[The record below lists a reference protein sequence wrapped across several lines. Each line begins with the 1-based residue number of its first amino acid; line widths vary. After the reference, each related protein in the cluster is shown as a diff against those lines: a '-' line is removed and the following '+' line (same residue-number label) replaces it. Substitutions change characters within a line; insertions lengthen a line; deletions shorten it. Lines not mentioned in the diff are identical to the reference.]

1 MARSRTC
8 CHLNFELE
16 NQPKWRK
23 SGPSTKEMIEGIV
36 TFRDKFEKLKPI
48 DQEFCRESFSSAM
61 AVEFIYY
68 SNIGELVGSQTKEG
82 TEELIK
88 SILEKR
94 ASGGSD
100 QHKYSDR
107 EATETLNTY
116 AAMKKLYQIFK
127 DEMHGFLTVQQICD
141 VHRVLMEGL
150 HDTAGEIRK
159 TEVYAIWE
167 GNPHFYPHPLDVEDK
182 FYALVDR
189 HYIYVDQLSKI
200 KNSKEE
206 VEHVF
211 KCAARLLFDFVDTH
225 PFGDGNGRMCRL
237 LANYVLT
244 LITPFPVGLYHTDN
258 KNRSGRKDYV
268 DAIIQCR
275 ENPKEG
281 PRDLAALLVEGAWNG
296 WKTLFKNLA
305 SRDSNLL
312 GPIVVQASKLEKIDK
327 NVERVLG
334 GRKLELNRA
343 GVTKCIIKH
352 VKEMNI
358 DSLEECQYLE
368 STIEVAPQTNIVLN
382 VFK

>member
-1 MARSRTC
+1 MAKRTS
-8 CHLNFELE
+8 CHFNFEFE
-16 NQPKWRK
+16 NQPGWRNL
-23 SGPSTKEMIEGIV
+23 GPSTKEMIEDIV
-36 TFRDKFEKLKPI
+36 TFRDEFEKLKPS
-48 DQEFCRESFSSAM
+48 DQFFCRGSFSSAM
-61 AVEFIYY
+61 AVEFIYNI
-68 SNIGELVGSQTKEG
+68 NIGELVGSQSKER
-82 TEELIK
+82 TEKLIK
-88 SILEKR
+88 SGYVQR
-94 ASGGSD
+94 G
-100 QHKYSDR
+100 YSDR
-107 EATETLNTY
+107 EAIETLNTY

-127 DEMHGFLTVQQICD
+127 DEMHGILTVQQICD

-167 GNPHFYPHPLDVEDK
+167 GNPHFYPHPIDVEDK

-189 HYIYVDQLSKI
+189 HYISVDQLSKI

-368 STIEVAPQTNIVLN
+368 STIEVAPQINIVLN

>member
-1 MARSRTC
+1 MARSL
-8 CHLNFELE
+8 LNFELE

-23 SGPSTKEMIEGIV
+23 LGPSTKEMIEEIV
-36 TFRDKFEKLKPI
+36 AFRDKFDKLKRS
-48 DQEFCRESFSSAM
+48 DQEFGRGSYSSAM

-68 SNIGELVGSQTKEG
+68 SNVGELVGSQTKEG
-82 TEELIK
+82 TEEIIK
-88 SILEKR
+88 SVLNKR

-100 QHKYSDR
+100 QRGYSDR
-107 EATETLNTY
+107 EATETLNNY

-141 VHRVLMEGL
+141 VHRVLMKGL

-159 TEVYAIWE
+159 TEVHTTWE
-167 GNPHFYPHPLDVEDK
+167 GSPHFYPRPLEAK
-182 FYALVDR
+182 NRFYALVD
-189 HYIYVDQLSKI
+189 HYCIYVDQLSKI
-200 KNSKEE
+200 KRPSKEE

-225 PFGDGNGRMCRL
+225 PFVDGNGRMCRL

-258 KNRSGRKDYV
+258 KNRSGREDYV
-268 DAIIQCR
+268 DAIVRCR
-275 ENPKEG
+275 KNPKEG
-281 PRDLAALLVEGAWNG
+281 PRDLAAMLVEGAWNG
-296 WKTLFKNLA
+296 WKTLFKILE

-368 STIEVAPQTNIVLN
+368 STIEVAPQINIVLN